1 MEIYTSCPIAAAT
14 RDTGRIGGHRSAN
27 IPLDFFG
34 GYKDILD
41 SLNAMAP
48 MQTLPLRLNPGQ
60 DLRSALESV
69 LAEHGVSAAFV
80 LQGIGSLSV
89 AQLRFAGAQQ
99 AIEFRGDLEILTLA
113 GSLSPDGI
121 HLHMTIAD
129 AEGRVLGG
137 HVAPG
142 CIVRTTVELL
152 LALLPEHRFARE
164 PDPASGF
171 NELVI
176 RQQSDPDG
184 V

>member
-1 MEIYTSCPIAAAT
+1 
-14 RDTGRIGGHRSAN
+14 
-27 IPLDFFG
+27 
-34 GYKDILD
+34 
-41 SLNAMAP
+41 

-89 AQLRFAGAQQ
+89 AQLRFAEVQQ
-99 AIEFRGDLEILTLA
+99 ATEFRGDLEILTLG
-113 GSLSPDGI
+113 GSLSPDGV

-142 CIVRTTVELL
+142 CIVRTTAELL
-152 LALLPEHRFARE
+152 LALLPEYSFARE
-164 PDPASGF
+164 PDAVSGF

-176 RQQSDPDG
+176 REQPGPGS